1 MPHPDRWERV
11 RTLLEALIDR
21 PVNDRPK
28 FLASACANEP
38 DIRRE
43 VESLLNAH
51 DAAAGFLE
59 PERRPLSR
67 TGTPIEAD
75 SPGLQPGTRLGA
87 FEVVA
92 PLGSG
97 GMGQVYRARDTRL
110 DRNVALKVLAP
121 DLARSASSRERFERE
136 AQAISRLTHPHICVL
151 YDVGS
156 ISLPGEGERQFLVME
171 LVQGETLGARLSR
184 GPLPID
190 QAVRL
195 AIQIADALAAAHTH
209 GIVHRDL
216 KPANIMLTKSGVKLL
231 DFGLALFQPGSAGQR
246 RDASG
251 PSTDIGLLAGTLPY
265 ISPEQL
271 EGREPDTRA
280 DMFSFGAVLFE
291 IVTGRRMFGGT
302 TDASVIPAI
311 LSTPPPAGQIK
322 PPTLDYVIRT
332 CVARDPEDRWATMH
346 DVRLQLQWI
355 GEQGLSAV
363 GEPSPVTGNR
373 PRWQRAISWAVAAA
387 LAVLAGMGIS
397 DWRRSEI
404 AVRNPTHRLS
414 VDLGATGTLPLT
426 DVPIALSAD
435 GAWLAFVARTGKDA
449 PLLHVRRLDQLTA
462 TPLGGT
468 AGASTPCF
476 SPDAQWVAFFAD
488 GKLKKVPVT
497 GGAVLPLADAPE
509 PRGMWWAEDDRI
521 VFAPHYRAGL
531 MRVSSF
537 GGSTEQLTT
546 LRDGEISHRFPQV
559 LPGGGAVL
567 YTASTEVNIGLGST
581 VMIQPLPS
589 GQPRLVQGGAYFGRY
604 VRSGHILYVQNDGL
618 HAVPFDARRLQVTG
632 PAGLTLD
639 AVESDS
645 TRGSAQLT
653 VASVGTMVYV
663 RGTNRF
669 GPRPMAWLDRA
680 GTLASLRTIPA
691 DWSNAA
697 FSPDG
702 TRVAMDL
709 RSGNDTN
716 IHVYDLE
723 RNTLTPVTSEPTNED
738 FPVWTADGSRLV
750 YRSFRSAT
758 DPSGYAIMWKHA
770 DGSGDAQVLVRSEIP
785 LRPGSWHP
793 TRNILAYAATAS
805 VNNDDLM
812 ILPVE
817 GDEAGGWRAGT
828 PTPYIR
834 TSARERA
841 PQFSPDGKWLAY
853 ASNESGRDEIY
864 VRPFPGPGERVTV
877 SSEGGENPTW
887 SPARS
892 ELVFAAPAGDYLRVL
907 MVASYSL
914 SNAGF
919 RVTKTHPWSER
930 AIRVRVLLG
939 DRVYALHPDGKRAAI
954 APLAEQET
962 SARTR
967 LTVVSNLFEQLG
979 AIAPAAR

>member
-21 PVNDRPK
+21 PVNDRPEY
-28 FLASACANEP
+28 LAAACASEP
-38 DIRRE
+38 DIRGE

-59 PERRPLSR
+59 REGRPSSR
-67 TGTPIEAD
+67 TGTSIEVDAR
-75 SPGLQPGTRLGA
+75 GLEPGTRLGA
-87 FEVVA
+87 FEIVA

-110 DRNVALKVLAP
+110 DRSVALKVLAP

-171 LVQGETLGARLSR
+171 LVRGETLSARLSR
-184 GPLPID
+184 GPLPIE

-195 AIQIADALAAAHTH
+195 AIQIADALGAAHTH

-231 DFGLALFQPGSAGQR
+231 DFGLALFQSGDSGQR
-246 RDASG
+246 RNGSG
-251 PSTDIGLLAGTLPY
+251 SLTDIGLLAGTLPY

-280 DMFSFGAVLFE
+280 DMFSFGAVVFE
-291 IVTGRRMFGGT
+291 MVTGRRMFGGT
-302 TDASVIPAI
+302 NDTIVIPAI
-311 LSTPPPAGQIK
+311 LSTPPPPGQFK
-322 PPTLDYVIRT
+322 PPALDYVIRT

-355 GEQGLSAV
+355 GEHGLSGV

-373 PRWQRAISWAVAAA
+373 PRWRRAISWAVVAS

-397 DWRRSEI
+397 TWRRSEI
-404 AVRNPTHRLS
+404 ATANPTHRLS
-414 VDLGATGTLPLT
+414 VDLGASGTLPLT

-435 GAWLAFVARTGKDA
+435 GAWLAFVARTGSDA

-497 GGAVLPLADAPE
+497 GGGVVTLADAAG

-521 VFAPHYRAGL
+521 VFAPDNRTGL
-531 MRVSSF
+531 LRISSV
-537 GGSTEQLTT
+537 GGPIERLTT

-559 LPGGGAVL
+559 LPGGSAVL

-581 VMIQPLPS
+581 VMVQPLPS
-589 GQPRLVQGGAYFGRY
+589 GQPTLVQRGAYFGRY
-604 VRSGHILYVQNDGL
+604 VLSGHILYVQNDGL
-618 HAVPFDARRLQVTG
+618 HAVPFDARRLQVSG

-639 AVESDS
+639 AIESDS
-645 TRGSAQLT
+645 TRGSAQLA
-653 VASVGTMVYV
+653 VADVGTMVYV
-663 RGTNRF
+663 RGTNKF
-669 GPRPMAWLDRA
+669 GARPMAWLDRA
-680 GTLASLRTIPA
+680 GTLASLRAIPA
-691 DWSNAA
+691 DWNNAA

-702 TRVAMDL
+702 KRVAMDL
-709 RSGNDTN
+709 RSGGNTDVY
-716 IHVYDLE
+716 VYDLE
-723 RNTLTPVTSEPTNED
+723 LDTLTPVTTELTNEE
-738 FPVWTADGSRLV
+738 FPVWTPDGSRLV

-758 DPSGYAIMWKHA
+758 DASGYAIMWKHA
-770 DGSGDAQVLVRSEIP
+770 DGTGDAQVLVRSEIP
-785 LRPGSWHP
+785 LRPGSWDP
-793 TRNILAYAATAS
+793 AGRILAYAVTAS

-812 ILPVE
+812 ILTVD

-834 TSARERA
+834 SPARERT
-841 PQFSPDGKWLAY
+841 PEFSPDGHWLAY
-853 ASNESGRDEIY
+853 TSNESGRDEVY
-864 VRPFPGPGERVTV
+864 VRPFPGPGQRVTV
-877 SSEGGENPTW
+877 SSEGGVNPMW

-892 ELVFAAPAGDYLRVL
+892 ELVFAAPMVDYLKVL
-907 MVASYSL
+907 MVAPYRL
-914 SNAGF
+914 SNGGF
-919 RVTKTHPWSER
+919 RVTRTHPWSDR
-930 AIRVRVLLG
+930 AISLRYLLG

-954 APLAEQET
+954 APLPAQET
-962 SARTR
+962 DARTR
-967 LTVVSNLFEQLG
+967 VTVVSNLFEQLRT
-979 AIAPAAR
+979 IAPAAR